1 MGTYAKAQP
10 EGEWQEKT
18 IIIDGLDCADCAKKL
33 EEKIRQMD
41 GVGEAVLSF
50 TSGKLHLRYQGPI
63 TGVYSII
70 QNLGYEI
77 RESDEDN
84 ATWASARKRVLYAML
99 SAAALLLAI
108 IFTRVNP
115 FYGNIF
121 LFAAIVIGGH
131 ITFRRGIIGI
141 ISRQLDMNV
150 LMTVA
155 VAGALFIGEW
165 WEAATVAFLFATSN
179 ALETY
184 TAEKNRRSIRAL
196 MTAIPEIAHRLN
208 GEEIETVAVEEIA
221 SGEEILI
228 RPGERIPL
236 DGVVISGSSSVM
248 EAAIT
253 GESMPVSKE
262 KDNGVFAGTLNG
274 NGSLRVRVK
283 GTAVDST
290 LARIVTLVEEAQ
302 RRRAPAQQFIDRF
315 ASIYTPVV
323 IGIAAVLV
331 IGGPLVLGGGWH
343 PWLYRG
349 LALLIVACPCALV
362 VSTPVSI
369 VAALTNAARNGVLI
383 KGGAYLETAGGIQA
397 MVFDKTGTLTKGTPS
412 VEAIQMYKGAD
423 ENNVIQIAASLEAHS
438 EHLLA
443 AAVRQFAKE
452 RKLESLP
459 VENFNV
465 YPGQG
470 VEGTV
475 AGINYSLGSLEFLI
489 ERGLSP
495 QETEGVVSGT
505 ATAMGLAADGK
516 LYGVLLIS
524 DTLREESA
532 AVLKTL
538 RSMGIVR
545 LAMLTG
551 DRAEVANLIASRLN
565 LDDIAS
571 GLLPAEKEAAVRRF
585 KEQYG
590 NVAMVGDGIND
601 APALA
606 SADLGIAMG
615 VAGSPTA
622 LETADIALMGD
633 ELEKL
638 PFLIGLSRQ
647 TMVIIKQNIAL
658 ALLIKGIAILLVF
671 PGWLTLWL
679 AILADMG
686 ASLLVTANGMR
697 LLAYS
702 AKQHKPRDQD

>member
-1 MGTYAKAQP
+1 MGTYVKAIP
-10 EGEWQEKT
+10 EAEWQEKT
-18 IIIDGLDCADCAKKL
+18 IVIGGLDCADCAKKL
-33 EEKIRQMD
+33 EEKIRQSD
-41 GVGEAVLSF
+41 GVAEAVLSF
-50 TSGKLHLRYQGPI
+50 TSGKLHLRYSG
-63 TGVYSII
+63 TLMGVYNII
-70 QNLGYEI
+70 ENLGYEI
-77 RESDEDN
+77 HENDTDD
-84 ATWASARKRVLYAML
+84 ATWANARKRVLYAAI
-99 SAAALLLAI
+99 SAAALLLAM
-108 IFTRVNP
+108 IFSRINP
-115 FYGNIF
+115 FIGNIF
-121 LFAAIVIGGH
+121 LFAAVAIGGH

-141 ISRQLDMNV
+141 GSRQLDMNV

-155 VAGALFIGEW
+155 VVGALFIGEW

-179 ALETY
+179 ALESY

-196 MTAIPEIAHRLN
+196 MTTIPETAHRLT
-208 GEEIETVAVEEIA
+208 GEDTETVAVEEIA
-221 SGEEILI
+221 ADEEILI

-236 DGVVISGSSSVM
+236 DGIVVSGSSSVM

-253 GESMPVSKE
+253 GESMPVDKKE
-262 KDNGVFAGTLNG
+262 GHGVFAGTLNG
-274 NGSLRVRVK
+274 NGSLRVKVK

-290 LARIVTLVEEAQ
+290 LAKIISLVEEAQ
-302 RRRAPAQQFIDRF
+302 RRRAPAQRFIDKF
-315 ASIYTPVV
+315 ASVYTPAV
-323 IGIAAVLV
+323 IGIAVLLA

-343 PWLYRG
+343 PWLYRA

-383 KGGAYLETAGGIQA
+383 KGGAYLETAGGIRA
-397 MVFDKTGTLTKGTPS
+397 MVFDKTGTLTKGTPA
-412 VEAIQMYKGAD
+412 VEAIKTFNEAD

-443 AAVRQFAKE
+443 AAVREFAKE
-452 RKLESLP
+452 RNLDFLP
-459 VENFNV
+459 VTNFTV

-470 VEGTV
+470 IEGTV
-475 AGINYSLGSLEFLI
+475 TGIHYSLGSPEFLI
-489 ERGLSP
+489 ERGLP
-495 QETEGVVSGT
+495 ADEVKGVGAGT
-505 ATAMGLAADGK
+505 TTAIALAADGK
-516 LYGVLLIS
+516 LYGVILIS

-532 AVLKTL
+532 DVLKTL

-551 DRAEVANLIASRLN
+551 DRAGVADLIASRLN
-565 LDDIAS
+565 LDDVAA

-622 LETADIALMGD
+622 LETADVALMGD
-633 ELEKL
+633 ELGKL

-647 TMVIIKQNIAL
+647 TMIIIKQNIAL

-697 LLAYS
+697 LLAYTD
-702 AKQHKPRDQD
+702 KRGKV